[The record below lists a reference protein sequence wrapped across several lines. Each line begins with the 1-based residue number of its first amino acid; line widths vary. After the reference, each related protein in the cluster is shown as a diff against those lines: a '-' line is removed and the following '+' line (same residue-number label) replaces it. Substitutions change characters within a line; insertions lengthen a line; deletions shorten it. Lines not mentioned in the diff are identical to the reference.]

1 MGDFVLVV
9 AAHAHHRHERAA
21 VGGFCALCPV
31 NERRIAQPS
40 VEICL
45 PDHVIERRAVSK
57 GGIFAD
63 RRVAPLPLI
72 VARVFL
78 AVGFKRGRVEGNQRR
93 AGGLRPH
100 HALDARMQNG
110 NRPFLAR
117 DQATPHHRV
126 IRIGV
131 GFIPRAAD
139 FRHILRKLQFSL
151 RIMRHK
157 DDVAA
162 LEQRFQIGL
171 NRRMT
176 SRVFGLPALKEIQNR
191 LGRRMLHI
199 LQDIQ
204 VLLRTRRKAFARS
217 FRLTLCVHAQHI
229 SGIIAQKIRRHAAG
243 TLHGVR
249 QLHDSRALLALCI
262 RAAHQQQAFHLSVR
276 VQLQAPTDLHR
287 RPALFFQLAPPGQ
300 RLIAANQR
308 LQDHLITSQSVRSST
323 PFSSLAWKNIG

>member
-1 MGDFVLVV
+1 M
-9 AAHAHHRHERAA
+9 
-21 VGGFCALCPV
+21 
-31 NERRIAQPS
+31 
-40 VEICL
+40 EIRL
-45 PDHVIERRAVSK
+45 PNHVIERRAVSK
-57 GGIFAD
+57 SGIFTD
-63 RRVAPLPLI
+63 RRIASLSLI
-72 VARVFL
+72 VTRAFL

-93 AGGLRPH
+93 TGGLRPH

-110 NRPFLAR
+110 NRPFLAC
-117 DQATPHHRV
+117 DQTTSHHSV
-126 IRIGV
+126 IRLGV

-139 FRHILRKLQFSL
+139 FRHILRKLQLSL

-191 LGRRMLHI
+191 LGRRMPNI
-199 LQDIQ
+199 LQNI
-204 VLLRTRRKAFARS
+204 LMFSRARRKTFARP
-217 FRLTLCVHAQHI
+217 FRLSLCVNAQHI
-229 SGIIAQKIRRHAAG
+229 GGIIAQKIRRHAAG
-243 TLHGVR
+243 TLHGVGQFHHPR
-249 QLHDSRALLALCI
+249 NLLALCI

-287 RPALFFQLAPPGQ
+287 RPARLFQLAPLGQ

-308 LQDHLITSQSVRSST
+308 LQDHLTTSQFVRSIT
-323 PFSSLAWKNIG
+323 PFSSLARKNIG